1 MAKVLVVD
9 DAKIMRRNLTKYLT
23 EMGHQVIG
31 EAVDGIDAVDKF
43 KSLDP
48 ELVTM
53 DITMPN
59 MDGIEAVKQIIA
71 LKKDAKIIMVSSHG
85 QKDMVIQ
92 AITNGASHY
101 ILKPI
106 NIDALKDSIK
116 KVLG

>member
-1 MAKVLVVD
+1 MARILVVD

-31 EAVDGIDAVDKF
+31 DAVDGIDAVEKI
-43 KSLDP
+43 KTLNP

-59 MDGIEAVKQIIA
+59 MDGIEAVKEICAID
-71 LKKDAKIIMVSSHG
+71 KGAKIIMVSSHG

-106 NIDALKDSIK
+106 KIEALKESIL